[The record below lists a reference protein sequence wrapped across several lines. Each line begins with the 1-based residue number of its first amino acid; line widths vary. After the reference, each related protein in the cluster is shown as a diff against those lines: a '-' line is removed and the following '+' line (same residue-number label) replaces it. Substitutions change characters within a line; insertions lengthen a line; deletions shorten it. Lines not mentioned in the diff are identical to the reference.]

1 MKKGFSMTAT
11 FLLAASLLAGCA
23 ETPYYGSQP
32 SAVSGKGIVDRIEVV
47 NKDDPELA
55 GTLIGGVVGGV
66 LGHQVGRGGGQTA
79 ATIIGAAGG
88 AYAGHE
94 IQRRTQRPSETYR
107 ITVRMDNGVYHTVT
121 QDNLSEVHAGDRV
134 RVDGGRVYRCPR

>member
-1 MKKGFSMTAT
+1 MKAVFSMTAA
-11 FLLAASLLAGCA
+11 FLLGGSLLVGCA
-23 ETPYYGSQP
+23 ETPYYGSQR
-32 SAVSGKGIVDRIEVV
+32 VSGTGVVDRIEVV

-94 IQRRTQRPSETYR
+94 IQRRTQRPNETYR
-107 ITVRMDNGVYHTVT
+107 VTVRMDNGVYQTVT
-121 QDNLSEVHAGDRV
+121 QDSLSELHAGDRV
-134 RVDGGRVYRCPR
+134 FLDSGRVYR

>member
-1 MKKGFSMTAT
+1 MKAAFTVTGA
-11 FLLAASLLAGCA
+11 FLLAASFLAGWGVK
-23 ETPYYGSQP
+23 PFYGSQR
-32 SAVSGKGIVDRIEVV
+32 VSGTGIVDRIEVV

-55 GTLIGGVVGGV
+55 GTLIGGVVGGG

-94 IQRRTQRPSETYR
+94 IQRRTQRPNQAYR
-107 ITVRMDNGVYHTVT
+107 VTVRVDSGVYQAVT
-121 QDNLSEVHAGDRV
+121 QDNLSDLQSGDRV
-134 RVDGGRVYRCPR
+134 RVDSGRVYR